1 MQRSRRRGSSVT
13 EERDP
18 RIESGSVVFG
28 SDWPGLFLRGDDALH
43 FAMHL
48 RTIVDHAEKAGAGAS
63 ISLAV
68 VRGLLDDLLSV
79 DTVNTATR
87 RQYLRAA
94 RECIASTPTMRGPG
108 PEESPDAKI
117 EIR

>member
-1 MQRSRRRGSSVT
+1 VPD
-13 EERDP
+13 EDP
-18 RIESGSVVFG
+18 RIESGPLVFG

-48 RTIVDHAEKAGAGAS
+48 RTIIDCAEKSGAGKS

-79 DTVNTATR
+79 DAANPAVQ
-87 RQYLRAA
+87 RQQLRSA
-94 RECIASTPTMRGPG
+94 RECIASSPTLRGPG
-108 PEESPDAKI
+108 PESSSEHDI